1 MRFSP
6 IGNSFLM
13 LIWCPCRANPKILAH
28 PCAEET
34 MLRRRLRGK
43 YMDEGLLTVPLSSAL
58 WEIQGD
64 NAWPC
69 SQDAH
74 DPVWETR
81 SRETTIE
88 HQKYFMKHQEN
99 WPIGQHFRRGD
110 GQMGQDNEGPQ
121 LDLQMSWVYRLTT
134 LNTQSHP
141 ILEAKQGW
149 GKKENESRREVKI
162 VSIDSVFRNFA
173 INQGSWAMG
182 IWCPDN
188 FYIRWEILR
197 CFSCWWYD
205 PIKKEK
211 LMQDGKFV

>member
-1 MRFSP
+1 
-6 IGNSFLM
+6 
-13 LIWCPCRANPKILAH
+13 
-28 PCAEET
+28 
-34 MLRRRLRGK
+34 
-43 YMDEGLLTVPLSSAL
+43 MDEELLTVPLSSAL

-134 LNTQSHP
+134 LNTQSHL

-149 GKKENESRREVKI
+149 AWV
-162 VSIDSVFRNFA
+162 
-173 INQGSWAMG
+173 
-182 IWCPDN
+182 
-188 FYIRWEILR
+188 ILG
-197 CFSCWWYD
+197 W
-205 PIKKEK
+205 
-211 LMQDGKFV
+211 LDGKLSKNVGVLWALKKKGGTEFPSWLSG